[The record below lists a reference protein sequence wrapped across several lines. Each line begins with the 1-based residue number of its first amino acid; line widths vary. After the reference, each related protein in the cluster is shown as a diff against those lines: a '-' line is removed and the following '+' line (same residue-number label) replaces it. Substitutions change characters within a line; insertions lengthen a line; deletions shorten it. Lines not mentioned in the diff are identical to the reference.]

1 MSVLPKR
8 VPFLRLII
16 HKVRSL
22 LWKILSEISP
32 QNLVDEQIMSYR
44 DRLALLESHVN
55 WRLYGIPAQIQNIKL
70 EQAQL
75 FSGSGEVEW
84 ALGKFRQNLK
94 TCTPPVIENIS
105 NVESVF
111 MFPGDENLEFTY
123 FKTIFSKSPRIT
135 VIEDKSDLFRS
146 GEHPAIIEQKNVQVL
161 IVNAEEAAVRLTTSE
176 FDFVWLSSVVE
187 RLTPLQSQILLKR
200 AFSALVPD
208 GICAGYFEEYS
219 LTNAG
224 MYWADVRRVRPLT
237 SEFLHLLA
245 KNAGFRIVKIYQD
258 STVSSRYI
266 YNLTTA

>member
-1 MSVLPKR
+1 MSVLPNR

-16 HKVRSL
+16 HKIRKL

-55 WRLYGIPAQIQNIKL
+55 WRLYGIPAQMHNIKL

-84 ALGKFRQNLK
+84 ALEKFRKNLK
-94 TCTPPVIENIS
+94 IFSPPVLENIS
-105 NVESVF
+105 DVKSVF
-111 MFPGDENLEFTY
+111 MFPGDENLELTY

-146 GEHPAIIEQKNVQVL
+146 GEHQNIKEQKNLQVL
-161 IVNAEEAAVRLTTSE
+161 IVNAAEAAARLTTSE

-187 RLTPLQSQILLKR
+187 RLTPLQSQILLKH
-200 AFSALVPD
+200 AYSALIPN

-224 MYWADVRRVRPLT
+224 MYWVDVRRVRPLT
-237 SEFLHLLA
+237 SEFMHLLA

-266 YNLTTA
+266 YNMTTA

>member
-1 MSVLPKR
+1 MSVLPNR

-16 HKVRSL
+16 NKVRRL

-55 WRLYGIPAQIQNIKL
+55 WRLYGIPAQMHNIKL

-84 ALGKFRQNLK
+84 ALEKFRKNLK
-94 TCTPPVIENIS
+94 IFSPPVIENICD
-105 NVESVF
+105 VESVF
-111 MFPGDENLEFTY
+111 MFPGDENLELTY

-146 GEHPAIIEQKNVQVL
+146 GEHQNIKEQKNLQVL
-161 IVNAEEAAVRLTTSE
+161 IVNAAEAAARLATSE

-187 RLTPLQSQILLKR
+187 RLTPLQSQILLKH
-200 AFSALVPD
+200 AFSALIPN

-224 MYWADVRRVRPLT
+224 MYWVDVRRVRPLT
-237 SEFLHLLA
+237 SEFMHLLA

-258 STVSSRYI
+258 STVHSRYI

>member
-16 HKVRSL
+16 HKIRRL

-32 QNLVDEQIMSYR
+32 QNLVDEQIMSFR

-55 WRLYGIPAQIQNIKL
+55 WRLYGIPAQIHNIKL

-84 ALGKFRQNLK
+84 ALEKFRKNIK
-94 TCTPPVIENIS
+94 NFSPPVIENIS
-105 NVESVF
+105 DVESVF
-111 MFPGDENLEFTY
+111 IFPGDENMELAY
-123 FKTIFSKSPRIT
+123 FKKIFSKSPRIT

-146 GEHPAIIEQKNVQVL
+146 GEHPVIIEQKNVQVL
-161 IVNAEEAAVRLTTSE
+161 YVNLSDSAARLTTSE

-200 AFSALVPD
+200 AFSALLPN

-224 MYWADVRRVRPLT
+224 MYWADIRRVRPLT
-237 SEFLHLLA
+237 SEFMQLLA
-245 KNAGFRIVKIYQD
+245 KNADFRIVKIFQD
-258 STVSSRYI
+258 STVSSLSLI
-266 YNLTTA
+266 HI

>member
-1 MSVLPKR
+1 MSVLPNR

-16 HKVRSL
+16 HKVRRL

-55 WRLYGIPAQIQNIKL
+55 WRLYGIPTQNHNIKL

-84 ALGKFRQNLK
+84 ALEKFRKNIK
-94 TCTPPVIENIS
+94 KFSPPVIENIS
-105 NVESVF
+105 DVESVF
-111 MFPGDENLEFTY
+111 MFPGDDNMELAY

-146 GEHPAIIEQKNVQVL
+146 GEHQDIIEQKNIQVL
-161 IVNAEEAAVRLTTSE
+161 IVNATEAAARLTTSE

-200 AFSALVPD
+200 AFNALIPS

-224 MYWADVRRVRPLT
+224 MYWSDVRRIRPLT
-237 SEFLHLLA
+237 SEFVLLLA
-245 KNAGFRIVKIYQD
+245 KNAGFRIVKIFQD

-266 YNLTTA
+266 YNLTTT

>member
-1 MSVLPKR
+1 MSVLTNR

-16 HKVRSL
+16 QKVRRL

-32 QNLVDEQIMSYR
+32 HNLVDEQIMSYR

-55 WRLYGIPAQIQNIKL
+55 WRLYGIPAQNHNIKL

-84 ALGKFRQNLK
+84 ALEKFRK
-94 TCTPPVIENIS
+94 SIKIVSPPVIENIS
-105 NVESVF
+105 DVESVF
-111 MFPGDENLEFTY
+111 MFPGDENTELAY

-146 GEHPAIIEQKNVQVL
+146 GKHPVIIEQKNVQVL
-161 IVNAEEAAVRLTTSE
+161 SVNAAEAPARLTTSE
-176 FDFVWLSSVVE
+176 FDFVWLSSVIE

-200 AFSALVPD
+200 SFSALLPN
-208 GICAGYFEEYS
+208 GICAGYFEEYA

-224 MYWADVRRVRPLT
+224 IYWADIRRARPLT
-237 SEFLHLLA
+237 SEFINLLA
-245 KNAGFRIVKIYQD
+245 KNAGFRVIKIFQD
-258 STVSSRYI
+258 STVSSRNIFY
-266 YNLTTA
+266 LTTE